1 MDRAESQA
9 TGGAAHD
16 LRGRPAPPAATANP
30 RRLLGQLLLAL
41 ILTGAALAWVVRALG
56 PLPPNLL
63 GQVRPGWLLGAAAAL
78 LITWLV
84 RSLRVWLLVR
94 SLGEAPPFAALFT
107 DFVSSLFVSGV
118 TPTASGGFPFFV
130 YAMGHRGVGWGTAL
144 AVNVFDTVINILTV
158 AILSLLAWVLLL
170 SYAAGKT
177 GTLLLVGVAVWVI
190 LGAALAAIS
199 LLAPAPLARRLY
211 RLARRLARRSRRP
224 HLIRLVRAAAGQ
236 LVLHTRAVRRL
247 KRRGRA
253 PLVYNF
259 LLNVVYWVAFL
270 SVGPIL
276 LAALGLELDGGPG
289 APLWLDAVFAH
300 LTYHLAQNLIP
311 TPGAAGGAELGIS
324 YLFRPYV
331 SADRLGG
338 FVILWRLLTY
348 YFQIAVGGLFLPRTL
363 QLMIRGRA

>member
-1 MDRAESQA
+1 MERAERQA
-9 TGGAAHD
+9 PGGASQD
-16 LRGRPAPPAATANP
+16 QTGRPAPSAATANP

-41 ILTGAALAWVVRALG
+41 ILTGASLAWVVRAMG
-56 PLPPNLL
+56 PLPQNLL
-63 GQVRPGWLLGAAAAL
+63 AQVRPGWLLGAAAAL

-94 SLGEAPPFAALFT
+94 SLGEAPPFVALFT

-130 YAMGHRGVGWGTAL
+130 YAMRRRGVGWGTAL
-144 AVNVFDTVINILTV
+144 AVNVFDTVINVLTV
-158 AILSLLAWVLLL
+158 AILSLLAWMLLL

-190 LGAALAAIS
+190 LGAAVAAVSLA
-199 LLAPAPLARRLY
+199 APAPLARWLH
-211 RLARRLARRSRRP
+211 RLARRLGRQGRKPRM
-224 HLIRLVRAAAGQ
+224 IRLVRAAAGQ

-247 KRRGRA
+247 KRRGWA

-259 LLNVVYWVAFL
+259 LLNLVYWVAFL

-276 LAALGLELDGGPG
+276 LTALGLVVESGPG

-311 TPGAAGGAELGIS
+311 TPGAAGGAEFGIS
-324 YLFRPYV
+324 YLFKPYL

-363 QLMIRGRA
+363 RLMIRGRA